1 MGYKRVIYRA
11 TVHMKTEKRNF
22 VNGVTLMLA
31 AILILGAPRFPTAAS
46 RGFPDTST
54 RIAILMDQLPSTM
67 SDAQMRFAATHYVG
81 AQKLSLPLSRPI
93 RKVNPAFLVLHY
105 HLAMW
110 QSAPNVTFIVDGNR
124 WANDFPKVNAH
135 ESWFWHNPQGQRVT
149 SKGDGK
155 LLMNVS
161 DPGFRAYWR
170 ESLIAQVRD
179 GDYDGIF
186 FDSASPSLLQ
196 WEARKPEDPRLFG
209 RGVRTNTF
217 PELGDKTW
225 IAAWEEWIADL
236 NRALAAKGI
245 PLIPNVGALT
255 TTWDN
260 SDYSLTEGVFC
271 EGFLDPTFAT
281 ADWEAALDQT
291 LSLVARNK
299 IVILQNYL
307 KSPDDLAKRRYLL
320 ANYLLVKGTRTYLS
334 YFVSNLD
341 WFPEWELDLGSAQ
354 KTAARASD
362 LLWNGIY
369 RRDFTNGVVL
379 VNPGTTPVTISLE
392 QPLKRLEPQG
402 GGAVASDGKVT
413 GRLGT
418 APVPVATLTLAP
430 TSAEIL
436 LR

>member
-1 MGYKRVIYRA
+1 
-11 TVHMKTEKRNF
+11 MKTQARN
-22 VNGVTLMLA
+22 VRNGVTLLLA
-31 AILILGAPRFPTAAS
+31 AAVILGAPRFPTAAS
-46 RGFPDTST
+46 RRPFPDTST
-54 RIAILMDQLPSTM
+54 RITILTDQLPTTM

-81 AQKLSLPLSRPI
+81 TQKLSLNLSRPI
-93 RKVNPAFLVLHY
+93 RKVNSAFLVLHY

-110 QSAPNVTFIVDGNR
+110 QSAPKVNFIVDGNR
-124 WANDFPKVNAH
+124 WANDFPTVNAH

-149 SKGDGK
+149 SKQDGK
-155 LLMNVS
+155 FLMNIS

-170 ESLIAQVRD
+170 DSLIAQVRG

-196 WEARKPEDPRLFG
+196 WEARAPEDPRLLG

-217 PELGDKTW
+217 PELGGKNW
-225 IAAWEEWIADL
+225 ITAWQEWIADL
-236 NRALAAKGI
+236 NRALADKGI

-255 TTWDN
+255 TSWDN

-271 EGFLDPTFAT
+271 EGFLDPTFT
-281 ADWEAALDQT
+281 MADWEAAIDQT

-299 IVILQNYL
+299 IVILQNYVRSADNL
-307 KSPDDLAKRRYLL
+307 SKRRYLL

-334 YFVSNLD
+334 YFASSTLD
-341 WFPEWELDLGSAQ
+341 WYPEWELDFGPAQ

-362 LLWNGIY
+362 LLWNGVY
-369 RRDFTNGVVL
+369 RRDFTKGVVL
-379 VNPGTTPVTISLE
+379 VNPGTTPVRIALD
-392 QPLKRLEPQG
+392 QPLKRVEPEG
-402 GGAVASDGKVT
+402 GGAVASGGTVT
-413 GRLGT
+413 GRLT
-418 APVPVATLTLAP
+418 TTTVTTLTLGP